1 MAVLGKR
8 KAPES
13 SASEV
18 DANEL
23 LRRHFEARFQP
34 LEEKAS
40 PQTQNDEVGE
50 DSEEDEEWGG
60 LSNDD
65 EDEEN
70 EDDEDV
76 DVSEDESSD
85 EDGMVYH
92 LCSAEYLVLTAV
104 KIPQQLK

>member
-40 PQTQNDEVGE
+40 DETQNDEVEE

-65 EDEEN
+65 E
-70 EDDEDV
+70 DEDV